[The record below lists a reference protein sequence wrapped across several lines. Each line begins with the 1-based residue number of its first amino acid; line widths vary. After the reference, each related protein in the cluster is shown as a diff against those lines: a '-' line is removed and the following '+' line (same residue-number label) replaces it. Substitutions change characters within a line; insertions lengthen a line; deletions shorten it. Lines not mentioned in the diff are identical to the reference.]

1 MLSPASQKDAA
12 YAAMLQEADAVM
24 SRELMLA
31 LSYQGSIPQGV
42 LPFMK
47 KIGLLGGDHPAEPA
61 SGCDD
66 VAAGRPGRVLG

>member
-1 MLSPASQKDAA
+1 MLGTAPQKDAV

-24 SRELMLA
+24 SREVMLA

-47 KIGLLGGDHPAEPA
+47 KIGLLGGDHAP
-61 SGCDD
+61 C
-66 VAAGRPGRVLG
+66 

>member
-1 MLSPASQKDAA
+1 MVTARETATAFQTFQIMLSPASQKDAA

-24 SRELMLA
+24 SREVMLA

-47 KIGLLGGDHPAEPA
+47 KIGLLGG
-61 SGCDD
+61 
-66 VAAGRPGRVLG
+66 